1 MSSTLRAVSGAVAL
15 VAMIFIAG
23 GTAHAGVAV
32 QGVLTASA
40 GVTDN
45 VQSAPTEP
53 VVGQVGRQT
62 DLIVTLTPGLI
73 LTAGNSRSVIR
84 LQYLF
89 NSIVYA
95 KNTDADTYTNTF
107 LVNAFFVPS
116 KRTTLSLNLNIN
128 EGRQSTFNNVQDS
141 TAAAQ
146 VQIVPPAIL
155 DLLNI
160 SAGET
165 FVGETSK
172 RSRFLETLSFAT
184 SYQLG
189 GSDQGTPTT
198 QDIIGR
204 LGYDYSFAR
213 DLVGVDVNFD
223 YAIFPALTG
232 PLIAGQGRVDPEGA
246 IAPRRDQLTL
256 TPLARWNRDL
266 TYFLSIRANLGAVLL
281 LDPNNS
287 DYVSAEPAGGLGLNL
302 FGRTAQLDASYQ
314 HGASTNLLLRQQYL
328 TDTVALRGTF
338 RFGDRS
344 PFSLSLGLSYSYQR
358 QVDVD
363 KSTGAVGHSILGDI
377 TLGYTP
383 VPFATLFLRYNVID
397 QIGRPSDLQPVPDM
411 YRNTLLFGVS
421 LIYPPAIS
429 LEVPKSA
436 VGVRADGRDG
446 PSISSSKSTP
456 Q

>member
-1 MSSTLRAVSGAVAL
+1 MSSTLRAVAGAVAL
-15 VAMIFIAG
+15 VAMIFVAG

-73 LTAGNSRSVIR
+73 LTGGNSRSVIR

-165 FVGETSK
+165 FVGETTK
-172 RSRFLETLSFAT
+172 RSRFIETLTFST
-184 SYQLG
+184 SYLLG
-189 GSDQGTPTT
+189 GSNQGTPTT
-198 QDIIGR
+198 QDIVGR
-204 LGYDYSFAR
+204 VGEDFSFGR
-213 DLVGVDVNFD
+213 DLIGVDLNFD
-223 YAIFPALTG
+223 YAIFPALRG
-232 PLIAGQGRVDPEGA
+232 PLIAGQGKVDPNGEITPEQQG
-246 IAPRRDQLTL
+246 LTL
-256 TPLARWNRDL
+256 TPLVRWNRDL
-266 TYFLSIRANLGAVLL
+266 TYFLSLRANLGAVMLI
-281 LDPNNS
+281 DARNP
-287 DYVSAEPAGGLGLNL
+287 DYFTAEPAGGVGLNL
-302 FGRTAQLDASYQ
+302 FGRNVQFDAAYQ
-314 HGASTNLLLRQQYL
+314 HGATTNVLVRAQFL
-328 TDTVALRGTF
+328 TDTASLRGTF
-338 RFGDRS
+338 RFGQNS
-344 PFSLSLGLSYSYQR
+344 PFSLSLGLSYAYSR
-358 QVDVD
+358 QIDVD
-363 KSTGAVGHSILGDI
+363 KTTSAVGHSILGDI

-383 VPFATLFLRYNVID
+383 VPFATLFLRYNIID
-397 QIGRPSDLQPVPDM
+397 QIGRSTDPQPIPDM
-411 YRNTLLFGVS
+411 YRNTLLFGIS
-421 LIYPPAIS
+421 LIYPPVIS

-436 VGVRADGRDG
+436 IGVRADGRDG